1 MKEVRGEIRHLASP
15 FTLFLPPPTWLRNTL
30 QLECCQSPYGRN
42 VLIETPLLGLNTFMG
57 PDVEGH
63 EVDKKKSTDQEKGSK
78 LSAASSENYCFS
90 NLHGAVPVYLSEK
103 GGWQA
108 GTDMNN

>member
-63 EVDKKKSTDQEKGSK
+63 EVDKKKAQTKKKGQNY
-78 LSAASSENYCFS
+78 LLLAVRITASPTSMEQCQFTS
-90 NLHGAVPVYLSEK
+90 VRRGVGKQV
-103 GGWQA
+103 Q
-108 GTDMNN
+108 T